1 MINRKK
7 ITEEI
12 LQDFQSL
19 KRKMVKDGQFSFPK
33 FHITP
38 AQWHVLFIVR
48 NHDGINL
55 KEIAS
60 ILDISSSATTQLI
73 DSLVES
79 GFVIREND
87 TVDRRSLKIKL
98 SKKHEKLVKEMK
110 QKGMERISVLFSAL
124 DDEEISTF
132 YKLFKK
138 MMSR

>member
-7 ITEEI
+7 MVEEI

-38 AQWHVLFIVR
+38 AQWHVLFIVK
-48 NHDGINL
+48 NHDGISL
-55 KEIAS
+55 KEIARTLE
-60 ILDISSSATTQLI
+60 ITSSAATQLV
-73 DSLVES
+73 DGLVES

-98 SKKHEKLVKEMK
+98 SKKHEKLVQEMRT
-110 QKGMERISVLFSAL
+110 KGMERISLLFSAL
-124 DDEEISTF
+124 NDEEISTF

-138 MMSR
+138 MMNR